1 MTIGPGLPI
10 DGQLNWG
17 DPLNAE
23 ILADETQIT
32 ANSTNV
38 NNHIQNI
45 PADPHGDRAYAAN
58 LVGGLISGINQPNGL
73 VRLGPDGKIPLGEV
87 PVGAG
92 LTNWI
97 DVIPDYGV
105 PTNGVSDCAPSINA
119 ALFTTGVTNGGG
131 ILYIGNGTF
140 NLGSPLIIYPN
151 TWLLCSPGA
160 IFQRSAPITA
170 PFSMI
175 QNFTSTILPAGS
187 NVIIQGGQWKV
198 NSRSEHGTMFTF
210 ANLGNVKIQDL
221 TIFGNPDGHSP
232 FGRLFGCTDVTIDN
246 VQLVGAAPTGSRG
259 SQLFPCFQVDEL
271 NVTNCPGL
279 PNTGYAFQPCQDI
292 TVRHCKHRGVTLS
305 DSFGPYTAWTSFCG
319 SVGTILSGNIHSNI
333 IVNGC
338 FSTGL
343 CNGAVEVIN
352 WSNLTCTGN
361 FFTYPQQPYC
371 GPGGAA
377 VSWIG
382 ITAQIATFIFDV
394 NSPRSYNC
402 TPQSLPSAGICVNT
416 SVETI
421 IAQYTIPANDWLVG
435 STCYR
440 HRHSGLIRTAT
451 NSEILTI
458 KVYLGPL
465 GTTSDTLV
473 ETIVVTF
480 DTQVTD
486 VPYVVHHRGFDIDR
500 DGHWNPCGIEHIST
514 ALSTNIKVSISNTRC
529 LPTAG
534 VPLFITH
541 TAKWTTGKTNNR
553 HETRAGCHER
563 CNL

>member
-1 MTIGPGLPI
+1 MTLPI
-10 DGQLNWG
+10 DGQLDWG
-17 DPLNAE
+17 DPLNAQIE
-23 ILADETQIT
+23 ADETQLN
-32 ANSTNV
+32 AASTSV
-38 NNHIQNI
+38 NNHVQNI
-45 PADPHGDRAYAAN
+45 PPDPHGDRTYAAN
-58 LVGGLISGINQPNGL
+58 LVSGITTGINLPNGL
-73 VRLGPDGKIPLGEV
+73 VELDANGKIPLNLV

-97 DVIPDYGV
+97 DVVPDYGV
-105 PTNGVSDCAPSINA
+105 PTNGLSDASSTLNA
-119 ALFTTGVTNGGG
+119 ALFQTNINGGG
-131 ILYIGNGTF
+131 IVYVGNGTF
-140 NLGSPLIIYPN
+140 GLGSPLIIYPN

-160 IFQRSAPITA
+160 IFQRIAPITA

-175 QNFTSTILPAGS
+175 QNFNSTLLPVGS

-198 NSRSEHGTMFTF
+198 NSRTESGTMFTF

-232 FGRLFGCTDVTIDN
+232 FGRLFGCTDVTLDN
-246 VQLVGAAPTGSRG
+246 VQLVGAAPTGSRA
-259 SQLFPCFQVDEL
+259 SQHFPCFQVDEL

-279 PNTGYAFQPCQDI
+279 PNTGYASQPCQDI
-292 TVRHCKHRGVTLS
+292 TVRHCKHRGATLS

-343 CNGAVEVIN
+343 CNAAVEVIN

-361 FFTYPQQPYC
+361 FFTYPQNPYLTT
-371 GPGGAA
+371 
-377 VSWIG
+377 WTG
-382 ITAQIATFIFDV
+382 ISAQISTFIFDV
-394 NSPRSYNC
+394 NSPRSYAC
-402 TPQSLPSAGICVNT
+402 FPQTLPSTGICVNT
-416 SVETI
+416 VTETI
-421 IAQYTIPANDWLVG
+421 IAQFSIPANDWLTG
-435 STCYR
+435 TTCYR

-451 NSEILTI
+451 SAETLTI
-458 KVYLGPL
+458 KVYVGPL
-465 GTTSDTLV
+465 GTTADTLV
-473 ETIVVTF
+473 ETIAITF

-514 ALSTNIKVSISNTRC
+514 ALSTRVKITIGNTRC
-529 LPTAG
+529 QPAAG
-534 VPLFITH
+534 APLFITH
-541 TAKWTTGKTNNR
+541 TATWTAAKANNR
-553 HETRAGCHER
+553 HETRTGCHER